1 MFYSHMVPKEGKLQ
15 TDMGLNSKKT
25 SLAQKLSM
33 LKVFCL
39 LFGGFYVENP
49 NSSVQFFT
57 HKCTVYKPTH
67 VTITSLTKTKRSGPK
82 NKKPKQREKTKS
94 GTGLIFS
101 RDKVMTHGRSS
112 CPRKGCDLGQRKL
125 KKKKKVLQKSK
136 AV

>member
-25 SLAQKLSM
+25 SMAQILSM

-82 NKKPKQREKTKS
+82 NKKRKQREKTEWNRAYFFERQ
-94 GTGLIFS
+94 GY
-101 RDKVMTHGRSS
+101 DPWKVI
-112 CPRKGCDLGQRKL
+112 L
-125 KKKKKVLQKSK
+125 SK
-136 AV
+136 ERL